1 MCIKILFF
9 LFIFLILTVPIQSF
23 YLIFSVLQYS
33 IQISRSYQ
41 FVVIQGLH
49 LQKDGWWGQHYSIQI
64 SRSYQFLVIQGLH
77 LQKAGW
83 WGQQYSIQISR
94 SLGGTS
100 RFLVIQGLPS
110 GGDLIKYNYFNSHI
124 GVILRID
131 KLP

>member
-77 LQKAGW
+77 LQEDGW
-83 WGQQYSIQISR
+83 WGQHYSIQISR
-94 SLGGTS
+94 SYQ
-100 RFLVIQGLPS
+100 FLVIQGCYS
-110 GGDLIKYNYFNSHI
+110 GNLKYNYSNCQI
-124 GVILRID
+124 GFM
-131 KLP
+131 K